1 MHNCRVREI
10 VQKEFWMTH
19 LHYLKGFCHNDDKSC
34 DKELKMLERVF
45 LQSCVENITN
55 PCYSIWS
62 NKNNSSDF
70 CQPQITYLELYVYG
84 KISVKEKGGT
94 KKI

>member
-34 DKELKMLERVF
+34 DKELKLLERVF
-45 LQSCVENITN
+45 LQSCAENITN
-55 PCYSIWS
+55 PCYGIWS

-70 CQPQITYLELYVYG
+70 CQPQLTYLELYVYG